1 MAEPIKL
8 QNDVSEKKIDE
19 SKSDKSK
26 LFDFGDSLLL
36 PIILILVLGNN
47 DTDSPVFDNLKK
59 TAKEIISLPLKI
71 DLSPEDIGTMMKVV
85 DTATPYMNPE
95 NIDILVNFSAFLSGM
110 QKISAIKEYGRD
122 MTDGPLKFK
131 NQREKAIHMLGALE
145 QYMDETTKQNM
156 AGFKN
161 ALNMVGTFQATTSS
175 LSEKRKNGGS
185 IDIRDMI
192 QLVGPLL
199 GNLSNSPDIQ
209 QIDSMIRM
217 VQIMSA
223 LNEEGDAPVDEGG
236 GAAPISAGS
245 GSNDDDDD
253 DGAFFEFIIE
263 RYDDEDDG

>member
-19 SKSDKSK
+19 SKNDKSK
-26 LFDFGDSLLL
+26 LFDFGDNLLL
-36 PIILILVLGNN
+36 PIILILMLGNN
-47 DTDSPVFDNLKK
+47 DTDSPVFDNIKK
-59 TAKEIISLPLKI
+59 TAKEIISLPMKL

-95 NIDILVNFSAFLSGM
+95 NLDILVNFSAFLSGM
-110 QKISAIKEYGRD
+110 QKISAIKEYGKD
-122 MTDGPLKFK
+122 MTDGPLKFN
-131 NQREKAIHMLGALE
+131 NQREKALHMLGALE

-156 AGFKN
+156 TGFKN
-161 ALNMVGTFQATTSS
+161 ALNMVDKFQATTSG

-223 LNEEGDAPVDEGG
+223 LNEDGDVPVGEEG
-236 GAAPISAGS
+236 GAAPISTGS
-245 GSNDDDDD
+245 VSNNDDD